1 MSPQES
7 LNRQIANNKRAIEQA
22 DRVEKRI
29 DRTIR
34 ESEQRSEKARAVLRK
49 AGYLR
54 TS

>member
-1 MSPQES
+1 MSPKES
-7 LNRQIANNKRAIEQA
+7 LSKRIADNKRSIEQA

-34 ESEQRSEKARAVLRK
+34 ESEQRSERARTILRR

>member
-1 MSPQES
+1 MSPRES
-7 LNRQIANNKRAIEQA
+7 LNKRIADNKRSIEQA

-34 ESEQRSEKARAVLRK
+34 ESEQRSERARTVLRR

>member
-1 MSPQES
+1 MSPKES
-7 LNRQIANNKRAIEQA
+7 INRRIADNKRAIEQA

-34 ESEQRSEKARAVLRK
+34 ESEQRSERARTVLRR

-54 TS
+54 SN